1 MSMRLEIDRPACC
14 AYGICADICPE
25 VYKLDENG
33 IVYEYTDVV
42 PKELEDKAREGGL
55 ACPQNAVKIIETAD

>member
-1 MSMRLEIDRPACC
+1 MRIVINRSACC

-33 IVYEYTDVV
+33 IVYEYDEVV
-42 PKELEDKAREGGL
+42 PAELEASAREGGL
-55 ACPQNAVKIIETAD
+55 ACPQGAVEIIETEA